1 MVKVLVVGASGRVGQ
16 IVVETL
22 VKQGQA
28 VVAASRHPQTVASDL
43 VTPIAFDLH
52 QSVAEM
58 VTQLND
64 IEAIIFAG
72 GSRGKD
78 LLQTDLNGAV
88 KLMQAAQ
95 QTGVKRFIM
104 LSSLYS
110 LDQAKWTQIPALAQL
125 MDYNIAKYFADQWL
139 VNQTNLDYTIVQAGA
154 LTEEPATGQ
163 VSFDGQ
169 PGANTIEDVA
179 NVLVATLTAPNTIGK
194 VIGMRNGDQP
204 IKTAIANIR

>member
-58 VTQLND
+58 VAKLND

-154 LTEEPATGQ
+154 LTEDTATGQ

-194 VIGMRNGDQP
+194 VIGMRNGDQS
-204 IKTAIANIR
+204 IKTAIENIR

>member
-1 MVKVLVVGASGRVGQ
+1 MGKVLVVGASGRVGQ
-16 IVVETL
+16 LVVQEL
-22 VKQGQA
+22 VNQGQA
-28 VVAASRHPQTVASDL
+28 VVAASRHPQAVANEL
-43 VTPIAFDLH
+43 VTTIEFDLH
-52 QSVAEM
+52 QSVAQM
-58 VTQLND
+58 VAQLT
-64 IEAIIFAG
+64 EVSAIIFAG

-139 VNQTNLDYTIVQAGA
+139 INQTNLDYTIVQAGG
-154 LTEEPATGQ
+154 LTESPATGK

-169 PGANTIEDVA
+169 PGANTIGDVA
-179 NVLVATLTAPNTIGK
+179 KVLAATLTAPNTIGK
-194 VIGMRNGDQP
+194 VIGMRNGDEA
-204 IKTAIANIR
+204 ISMAIAKI

>member
-1 MVKVLVVGASGRVGQ
+1 MGKVLVVGASGRVGQ
-16 IVVETL
+16 LVVQEL
-22 VKQGQA
+22 AKQGQA
-28 VVAASRHPQTVASDL
+28 VLAASRHPQAVANEL
-43 VTPIAFDLH
+43 VTTIEFDLH
-52 QSVAEM
+52 QSVAAM
-58 VTQLND
+58 VAQLTAVS
-64 IEAIIFAG
+64 AIVFAG

-95 QTGVKRFIM
+95 MAGIKRFVM

-110 LDQAKWTQIPALAQL
+110 LNQEKWTEIPALAQL

-139 VNQTNLDYTIVQAGA
+139 INQTNLDYTIVQAGT
-154 LTEEPATGQ
+154 LTEAPATGK

-169 PGANTIEDVA
+169 PGANTIGDVA

>member
-22 VKQGQA
+22 IKQGQA
-28 VVAASRHPQTVASDL
+28 VVAASRYPQTVASDL

-52 QSVAEM
+52 QSVTEM

-139 VNQTNLDYTIVQAGA
+139 INQTNLDYTIVQAGT